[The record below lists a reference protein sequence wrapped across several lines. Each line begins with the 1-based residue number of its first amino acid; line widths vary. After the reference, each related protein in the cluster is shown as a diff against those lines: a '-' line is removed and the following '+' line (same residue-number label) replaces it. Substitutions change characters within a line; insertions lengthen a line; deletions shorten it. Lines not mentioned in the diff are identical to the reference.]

1 MTNKRIQKAKRRLG
15 AVAVVGLGY
24 VGLPL
29 ACLAAEKGYTVF
41 GIIKNKL
48 KAEMISAGQCPID
61 DSRLKRWLKKVQIEA
76 GTDYS
81 VVRKVKTVIVCVP
94 TPIDS
99 LNNPDFGPL
108 IDACSNLVRYLKRGQ
123 LVIIESTINPGVC
136 EEIVLPI
143 LEKSRLKAG
152 RNFSLAHCPERINPG
167 DPKWTVR
174 NIPRV
179 VGGYTPKDRDRAVR
193 FYESIIEAAIRPM
206 QSLKAAEATK
216 VIENSFRD
224 VNIAFVNEVAQSFAR
239 MGIDAVDVINGAK
252 TKPFAFMAHYP
263 SCGVGGHCI
272 PVDPYYLIER
282 AKKSGF
288 DHKFLKL
295 AREIN
300 NGMPKYTVD
309 LLIDALNERG
319 RAVKGSRIGLLGI
332 AYKADID
339 DTRESPFYVI
349 RSLLEAL
356 GARIEAYDPHVPNQ
370 STVASLE
377 ALLQRVEVIVLATN
391 HKEFLDLNGRVLKRY
406 GIQVVVDGKNA
417 LARDEIIKAG
427 IVYRGIG
434 R

>member
-1 MTNKRIQKAKRRLG
+1 MIKKGNRKIRNKGTIAII
-15 AVAVVGLGY
+15 GLGY

-29 ACLAAEKGYTVF
+29 ACLAAEKGYKVF
-41 GIIKNKL
+41 GIIKNKTR
-48 KAEMISAGQCPID
+48 AEMISAGRCPID
-61 DSRLKRWLKKVQIEA
+61 DARLKRWLKRVSIEA
-76 GTDYS
+76 TTDWS
-81 VVRKVKTVIVCVP
+81 AIRKAKTVAVCVP

-108 IDACSNLVRYLKRGQ
+108 VDACSNMARHLKKGQ

-136 EEIVLPI
+136 EEVVKPI

-152 RNFSLAHCPERINPG
+152 RDFSLAHCPERINPG

-224 VNIAFVNEVAQSFAR
+224 VNIAFVNEVAQSFAKL
-239 MGIDAVDVINGAK
+239 GIDAVDVINGAK
-252 TKPFAFMAHYP
+252 TKPFAFLAHYP

-300 NGMPKYTVD
+300 NAMPKYTVD
-309 LLIDALNERG
+309 LLVDALNEKG
-319 RAVKGSRIGLLGI
+319 RSVKGTRIGLLGV

-349 RSLLEAL
+349 KSLLEAR
-356 GARIEAYDPHVPNQ
+356 GARLEVYDPHVPKQ
-370 STVASLE
+370 STVDSLE
-377 ALLQRVEVIVLATN
+377 ALLKRVEVVILATN
-391 HKEFLDLNGRVLKRY
+391 HQEFLSLNGRLLKRY

-417 LARDEIIKAG
+417 LPKDEIVRAG
-427 IVYRGIG
+427 IAYRGIG
-434 R
+434 H